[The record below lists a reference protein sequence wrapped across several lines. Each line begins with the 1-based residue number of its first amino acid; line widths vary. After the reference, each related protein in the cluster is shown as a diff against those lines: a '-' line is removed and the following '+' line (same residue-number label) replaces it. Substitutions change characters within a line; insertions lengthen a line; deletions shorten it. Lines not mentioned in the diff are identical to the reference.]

1 MGIFDGLLQPSERKA
16 LFMVGT
22 GNSERKGIG
31 CAVECEGKYYVLT
44 CRDVASP
51 EDAGAD
57 NGHGFVLDRYCSKFP
72 KHEDRHRQES
82 QGIRYEEKCSFL
94 LLPDDQVLNFPMC
107 ADSKKKEKVY
117 SYFLSDDGKRA
128 LSIDWLYNKTT
139 KKYSISRHLDRKNFL
154 GSPVLYSD
162 ENDKTL
168 VVGVVGKK
176 EDTYY
181 PIFLESTSLPIRGNF
196 VPTRGNFVPNR
207 GKKL

>member
-1 MGIFDGLLQPSERKA
+1 MGVFDGLLQPPERKV

-57 NGHGFVLDRYCSKFP
+57 NEHEFILDRYCSNLP
-72 KHEDRHRQES
+72 KHVGKHRLKTQD
-82 QGIRYEEKCSFL
+82 ILCDDKRSFL
-94 LLPDDQVLNFPMC
+94 RLPDGEVLSSHFLLN
-107 ADSKKKEKVY
+107 ADDKKKEKLY

-128 LSIDWLYNKTT
+128 KSIDWSYNNNTR
-139 KKYSISRHLDRKNFL
+139 KYSIGRDLDRKNFL

-162 ENDKTL
+162 KTDKTF
-168 VVGVVGKK
+168 VVGVVGK
-176 EDTYY
+176 EENTYH
-181 PIFLESTSLPIRGNF
+181 PIFFESASLPY
-196 VPTRGNFVPNR
+196 P
-207 GKKL
+207 GKKLT